1 MSETSYVYGM
11 RVRGFSPGRQ
21 PMNGFLESRV
31 DPKRRYHDLLV
42 YNRMLT
48 KEEKRDYELDFVGAE
63 GPDDAG
69 DCDGDSCDITH
80 LLK

>member
-48 KEEKRDYELDFVGAE
+48 KEEKRDYNFFIRRRQAAIGIRPLRQRKKGTRRV
-63 GPDDAG
+63 
-69 DCDGDSCDITH
+69 
-80 LLK
+80 